1 MHIFWWAIEHLDE
14 DFQRGGYVSPKSQ
27 NRRNSGLLV
36 PALLTIT
43 AVKLVVTQQAAR
55 RAGPPRSP
63 LRIVAAQK
71 RQRTSACAQ
80 IIWTIPFND
89 CLNNSP
95 GRHHASRV
103 QYDLTLRYAIPSR
116 SFYARS
122 KGWSF
127 YTTKTHLCHP
137 QPILLWCTTDHMMW

>member
-27 NRRNSGLLV
+27 NRRNGGLLV

-89 CLNNSP
+89 CLYP
-95 GRHHASRV
+95 
-103 QYDLTLRYAIPSR
+103 
-116 SFYARS
+116 
-122 KGWSF
+122 
-127 YTTKTHLCHP
+127 HLFE
-137 QPILLWCTTDHMMW
+137 QVAKFQALNQTATRAA

>member
-1 MHIFWWAIEHLDE
+1 VGDRRSLRRGYPSAPEAFSRHVPYFDAKRTKLAGAEPMHILWRAIEHLDE

-27 NRRNSGLLV
+27 NHRNSGLLV

-43 AVKLVVTQQAAR
+43 AVELVVTQQAAR

-71 RQRTSACAQ
+71 RQRASACAQ

-89 CLNNSP
+89 CLYP
-95 GRHHASRV
+95 
-103 QYDLTLRYAIPSR
+103 
-116 SFYARS
+116 
-122 KGWSF
+122 
-127 YTTKTHLCHP
+127 HLFE
-137 QPILLWCTTDHMMW
+137 QVAKFQALNQTATRAA